1 MGGGGGSEPRTGII
15 YIYIYFFCTNTV
27 YGPSWGCIA
36 IFAYLELA
44 LDLAEV
50 SGKQLVS

>member
-1 MGGGGGSEPRTGII
+1 MGGGVVANREPGS